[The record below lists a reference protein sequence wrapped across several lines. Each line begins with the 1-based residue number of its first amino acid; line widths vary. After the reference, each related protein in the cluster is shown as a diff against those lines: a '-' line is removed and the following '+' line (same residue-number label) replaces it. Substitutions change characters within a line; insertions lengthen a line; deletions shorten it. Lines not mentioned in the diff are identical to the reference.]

1 MSMSKNVWVFE
12 VWNPVGDGDGW
23 TPLFARAFNDWEID
37 LVEPFVAE
45 DSCLRGGS
53 SKSASKGSFLCLG
66 GFLGNGGSS
75 LTSLC
80 QDAGPVEPS
89 FLPFWCILDS
99 FVYSEGNLSWMEWMV
114 CGKRSKRAWQM
125 APLCIFWG
133 SLVESHSSLVNCSIN
148 VDEILLLLSGIE
160 GTPLVVLTQGDLEE
174 VNNLSKSTPE
184 VKSFGTGIEVKFF
197 QVALCPNPCFQ
208 LRSTNCK

>member
-37 LVEPFVAE
+37 LVERLLQKIHAFGGALLRVPPKVAFFAWE
-45 DSCLRGGS
+45 
-53 SKSASKGSFLCLG
+53 ASWVKAT
-66 GFLGNGGSS
+66 FLGWNG
-75 LTSLC
+75 
-80 QDAGPVEPS
+80 
-89 FLPFWCILDS
+89 W
-99 FVYSEGNLSWMEWMV
+99 FV
-114 CGKRSKRAWQM
+114 GKRSKRAWQM